1 MSRQKEHK
9 IWNKTM
15 ECMDRDELTALQG
28 ERLTRVVKHVYDN
41 VSVYRERM
49 QAAGVEPGDIRS
61 VEDLTKL
68 PFTEKADLRDNY
80 PTGLFAVPKSE
91 IVRVHGSSGSTGKPI
106 LAGYTAEDIDVW
118 TEMMARS
125 LAACGADRDWTVQIF
140 AGYGLFTGGLG
151 NHQGASRIGCTVVPT
166 SSGNTARQMMMIQ
179 DLDVDMVCGTP
190 SYALFLAESMIDA
203 GIDPKKLNLKAAS
216 LGAEQWTEA
225 MRERIEELLD
235 IDALNIYG
243 LSEIMGPGVGYECLE
258 KQGMHICE
266 DHVIPEIIDPETLQP
281 LPFGEEG
288 ELVLTTIT
296 KRGMPLIRYR
306 TRDICRLIKEPCACG
321 RTHVRMSRVTGRTDD
336 MLIIRGVNMY
346 PSQIETVLA
355 AMPGVMPHYQLIVD
369 RAKSVDSLEVQ
380 VERAEDFAGDTV
392 ELARKINARIKSVVG
407 ISAKVVIAEPKT
419 LPRSEGKAKRVI
431 DKRVM

>member
-9 IWNKTM
+9 IWNPAM
-15 ECMDRDELTALQG
+15 ECMDREELVTLQG
-28 ERLTRVVKHVYDN
+28 ERLQRVVKHVYDN

-49 QAAGVEPGDIRS
+49 QAAGVSPEDIRS
-61 VEDLTKL
+61 IDDLTKL
-68 PFTEKADLRDNY
+68 PFMEKVDLRDNY
-80 PTGLFAVPKSE
+80 PFGLLAVPKSE

-106 LAGYTAEDIDVW
+106 ITGYTAEDIDVW

-216 LGAEQWTEA
+216 LGAEQWTEE
-225 MRERIEELLD
+225 MRQRIEELLD

-258 KQGMHICE
+258 KKGMHICE

-296 KRGMPLIRYR
+296 KRGMPMIRYR
-306 TRDICRLIKEPCACG
+306 TRDICRLIAEPCACG
-321 RTHVRMSRVTGRTDD
+321 RTHVRMGRVTGRTDD

-369 RAKSVDSLEVQ
+369 RVNSTDSLEVQ
-380 VERAEDFAGDTV
+380 VERAEDFNGDTAA
-392 ELARKINARIKSVVG
+392 LAKKINAGIKSVVG